1 VTLFGGAAI
10 CGAAHAGTLFD
21 AYQSFCVKP
30 VAQSQAVL
38 AVADA
43 LHFDKLPAASLEGYR
58 NDGFSA
64 VEGRGDAKSHIVI
77 IVGKTREVIANHPR
91 EVAYCTVM
99 AALTEEK
106 ALVRA
111 EFDRWMSGIKPSGGV
126 YSFVDDGERRRPFE
140 TIPPSQVISALE
152 SGKVRSAAI
161 HDDGGVTKIVY
172 VADAK

>member
-1 VTLFGGAAI
+1 
-10 CGAAHAGTLFD
+10 
-21 AYQSFCVKP
+21 
-30 VAQSQAVL
+30 
-38 AVADA
+38 
-43 LHFDKLPAASLEGYR
+43 
-58 NDGFSA
+58 
-64 VEGRGDAKSHIVI
+64 
-77 IVGKTREVIANHPR
+77 
-91 EVAYCTVM
+91 M